1 MIAVVFVTV
10 IAVSSEEDRAMD
22 TGNVY
27 KKFSEIWTCG
37 FGGIWAEQTG
47 KQRQTGMQ
55 ISVFCPHTGC
65 KVMTRVRWN

>member
-27 KKFSEIWTCG
+27 KNSVKFGHVVLEV
-37 FGGIWAEQTG
+37 FGLN
-47 KQRQTGMQ
+47 RQANRDRQACRSQYFVHIPGA
-55 ISVFCPHTGC
+55 
-65 KVMTRVRWN
+65 K